1 MLFGFGFWICI
12 GKRLVIIEMKIV
24 LVKFF
29 REFILVKCDKI
40 KVGMREGIGNFL
52 KKEKRK
58 KNMIGRIEI

>member
-40 KVGMREGIGNFL
+40 KVGMREGIGNL
-52 KKEKRK
+52 KKEK
-58 KNMIGRIEI
+58 

>member
-40 KVGMREGIGNFL
+40 KVGVREGIGNFN
-52 KKEKRK
+52 KRK
-58 KNMIGRIEI
+58 KNMSGRIKI